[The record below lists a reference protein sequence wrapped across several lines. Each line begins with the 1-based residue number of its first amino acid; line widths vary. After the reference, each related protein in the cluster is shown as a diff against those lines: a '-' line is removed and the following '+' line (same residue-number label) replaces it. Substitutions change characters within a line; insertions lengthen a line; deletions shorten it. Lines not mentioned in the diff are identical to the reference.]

1 MAAPKK
7 TTFINTELQWAEE
20 QLASWKQY
28 VDDNPMHK
36 LKDRI
41 EWKETSRGGMLPM
54 VIASIEQ
61 QGKFIQETMK
71 NYLALLEV
79 VDKLREKEE
88 AKVDVRG
95 NVELGSMA
103 QKFLKDRK

>member
-7 TTFINTELQWAEE
+7 TTYINTELNWAEE

-28 VDDNPMHK
+28 VDANPMHK

-41 EWKETSRGGMLPM
+41 EWKPTSRGGTMPM
-54 VIASIEQ
+54 VIASIES

-79 VDKLREKEE
+79 VDRLRKLEE
-88 AKVDVRG
+88 AKVEVRG
-95 NVELGSMA
+95 AGGMSSQAE
-103 QKFLKDRK
+103 KWLKNRK

>member
-1 MAAPKK
+1 
-7 TTFINTELQWAEE
+7 
-20 QLASWKQY
+20 
-28 VDDNPMHK
+28 MHT

-41 EWKETSRGGMLPM
+41 EWKPTSKGGMLPM

-88 AKVDVRG
+88 AKIDVRG
-95 NVELGSMA
+95 NAELGSMA
-103 QKFLKDRK
+103 SKFLKERK